1 MENYKHMLSLNI
13 KKQIQHNYKRMKHG
27 KIKGILLYLTICV
40 VAACIISLF
49 QGNPFPHKESFTGLS
64 IDSYGSFLFPG
75 NPFSYKGAGL
85 SRSVWNDGWMYTGLV
100 TYPYLLVFFCVA
112 ACVLS
117 IIVVCVPL
125 IRDVNK
131 YNQVLLRKCDVKSY
145 LEIMEYGVTYG
156 KTLTFRGFQG
166 SVFSVMQENFVLAL
180 IANKKLEECRR
191 FLEEE
196 WTGKRNSRTYKRLVM
211 NLNLVEAYEDF
222 DSARFNELFQKAG
235 RRLKKEKLLVAEKM
249 FLEQKYDQTIALLK
263 AYKAST
269 RYNEVFRH
277 YLMGMCYD
285 KMDNQK
291 MAEDCMRYVS
301 EHGNTMPCRERA
313 QEWISQEL

>member
-1 MENYKHMLSLNI
+1 
-13 KKQIQHNYKRMKHG
+13 
-27 KIKGILLYLTICV
+27 
-40 VAACIISLF
+40 
-49 QGNPFPHKESFTGLS
+49 
-64 IDSYGSFLFPG
+64 
-75 NPFSYKGAGL
+75 
-85 SRSVWNDGWMYTGLV
+85 
-100 TYPYLLVFFCVA
+100 
-112 ACVLS
+112 
-117 IIVVCVPL
+117 
-125 IRDVNK
+125 
-131 YNQVLLRKCDVKSY
+131 
-145 LEIMEYGVTYG
+145 
-156 KTLTFRGFQG
+156 
-166 SVFSVMQENFVLAL
+166 
-180 IANKKLEECRR
+180 
-191 FLEEE
+191 
-196 WTGKRNSRTYKRLVM
+196 M

-301 EHGNTMPCRERA
+301 EHGNTMLCRERGK
-313 QEWISQEL
+313 EWISQEL